1 MVILVSKAFINCSFI
16 NPNGS
21 FALAR
26 GINSTRLILILEGI
40 VVVAL
45 LAWGIFAVLSVST
58 LTSPSSP
65 GGIVN
70 AVMRGIT
77 VSGTYSTETPGGIKI
92 PPNSE
97 AQFTMI
103 FESNPVYDASKGW
116 PQPYPVT
123 RGEGAGWGPFLPS
136 DPGSSFSSFTTRYA
150 IFTFS
155 LKYGATWLTGPQG
168 QISSTYNFNTP
179 PAGNWIVE
187 VDSPGN
193 YTLRFDNSQ
202 SGNATGQVSM
212 SYSSVVNTPSRPYLY
227 AGLATIG
234 VAIALPV
241 ATQLLSWR
249 KPKTSQIPPHL
260 GKEIPADA
268 LGRY

>member
-1 MVILVSKAFINCSFI
+1 M
-16 NPNGS
+16 
-21 FALAR
+21 
-26 GINSTRLILILEGI
+26 T
-40 VVVAL
+40 
-45 LAWGIFAVLSVST
+45 VST
-58 LTSPSSP
+58 STSPSSSP

-70 AVMRGIT
+70 AIFRGST
-77 VSGTYSTETPGGIKI
+77 VSSTYSTEAPGATAI

-116 PQPYPVT
+116 PQPYPVP
-123 RGEGAGWGPFLPS
+123 RGEGAAWGPFLPS
-136 DPGSSFSSFTTRYA
+136 DASSSFSSYTIRYA

-155 LKYGATWLTGPQG
+155 LKYGAFWLTGPQG
-168 QISSTYNFNTP
+168 ELGATYDFGTP
-179 PAGNWIVE
+179 ANNWIVE

-193 YTLRFDNSQ
+193 YSLRFDNSQ

-212 SYSSVVNTPSRPYLY
+212 SYSSVVITPSRPYLY
-227 AGLATIG
+227 VGLATIG
-234 VAIALPV
+234 VAISLPV

-260 GKEIPADA
+260 GKEMPADA
-268 LGRY
+268 LGRN